1 MIVSDNPIET
11 SEDFYKTISCG
22 GKESQLSNGKGVQT
36 VFEDGTRIVYR
47 VITST
52 PDSPAVDITVNIES
66 PVKKQKSISSER
78 TNTMVQAKFTSEM
91 IDCLRKLIG
100 ESFVSYDG
108 AIMNQTAYGNLQLN
122 TEHFSVELRNEVHPF
137 SLFSEV
143 EDVSCFSCI
152 FKERVLYSNRFVRN
166 RGKQYQLMKN
176 NRSLHCQ
183 RYCHCKR

>member
-1 MIVSDNPIET
+1 
-11 SEDFYKTISCG
+11 
-22 GKESQLSNGKGVQT
+22 
-36 VFEDGTRIVYR
+36 
-47 VITST
+47 
-52 PDSPAVDITVNIES
+52 
-66 PVKKQKSISSER
+66 
-78 TNTMVQAKFTSEM
+78 MVQAKFTSEM

-152 FKERVLYSNRFVRN
+152 FKSSSPLLSLLMSSPSVVAASSTLSFVI
-166 RGKQYQLMKN
+166 
-176 NRSLHCQ
+176 
-183 RYCHCKR
+183 

>member
-1 MIVSDNPIET
+1 
-11 SEDFYKTISCG
+11 
-22 GKESQLSNGKGVQT
+22 
-36 VFEDGTRIVYR
+36 
-47 VITST
+47 
-52 PDSPAVDITVNIES
+52 
-66 PVKKQKSISSER
+66 
-78 TNTMVQAKFTSEM
+78 MVQAKFTSEM

-152 FKERVLYSNRFVRN
+152 FKRAGTIFEPFCEEPWKTVPINEKITGVSIVSDTVIVNDDEYAITFDMAVIIKTEKHQYSFSRNWFFSETINLSVDKGLDDVYPISRVIADWNDDGNRRASV
-166 RGKQYQLMKN
+166 Q
-176 NRSLHCQ
+176 RSIVSL
-183 RYCHCKR
+183 

>member
-1 MIVSDNPIET
+1 
-11 SEDFYKTISCG
+11 
-22 GKESQLSNGKGVQT
+22 
-36 VFEDGTRIVYR
+36 
-47 VITST
+47 
-52 PDSPAVDITVNIES
+52 
-66 PVKKQKSISSER
+66 
-78 TNTMVQAKFTSEM
+78 MVQAKFTSEM

-152 FKERVLYSNRFVRN
+152 FKRAGTIFEPFCEEPWKTVPINE
-166 RGKQYQLMKN
+166 K
-176 NRSLHCQ
+176 
-183 RYCHCKR
+183 

>member
-1 MIVSDNPIET
+1 
-11 SEDFYKTISCG
+11 
-22 GKESQLSNGKGVQT
+22 
-36 VFEDGTRIVYR
+36 
-47 VITST
+47 
-52 PDSPAVDITVNIES
+52 
-66 PVKKQKSISSER
+66 
-78 TNTMVQAKFTSEM
+78 MVQAKFTSEM

-152 FKERVLYSNRFVRN
+152 FKRADTIFEPFCEEPWKTVPINEKITGVSIVSDTVIVNDDEYAITFDMAVIIKTEKHQYSFSRNWFFSETINLSVDKGLDDVYPISRVIADWNDDVNRRVSV
-166 RGKQYQLMKN
+166 Q
-176 NRSLHCQ
+176 RSIVSL
-183 RYCHCKR
+183 

>member
-1 MIVSDNPIET
+1 
-11 SEDFYKTISCG
+11 
-22 GKESQLSNGKGVQT
+22 
-36 VFEDGTRIVYR
+36 
-47 VITST
+47 
-52 PDSPAVDITVNIES
+52 
-66 PVKKQKSISSER
+66 
-78 TNTMVQAKFTSEM
+78 MVQAKFTSEM

-152 FKERVLYSNRFVRN
+152 FKRAGTIFEPFCEEPWKTVPINEKITGVSIVSDTVIVNDDEYAIT
-166 RGKQYQLMKN
+166 
-176 NRSLHCQ
+176 
-183 RYCHCKR
+183 